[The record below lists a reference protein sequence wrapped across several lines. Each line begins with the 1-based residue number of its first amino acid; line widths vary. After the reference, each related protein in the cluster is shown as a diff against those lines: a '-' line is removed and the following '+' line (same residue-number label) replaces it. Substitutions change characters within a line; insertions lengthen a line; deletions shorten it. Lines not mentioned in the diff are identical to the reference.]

1 MANTLNQTEVPV
13 TGYVGGYGASYIS
26 TISLAGAV
34 PEVAEQ
40 IYPELFKSAGEQFK
54 LLDMLRLIG
63 NVFFVKNSRLTAF
76 EEPVVKTKITTK
88 FYSVVGDSHYVTL
101 SGSDYDTG
109 GRSPLRKGDVL
120 YFAGAIFGKD
130 YPIALQVVNIH
141 TSGTFGTITAGT
153 GSNSVYELKS
163 KEGLSVAGGQ
173 DLANK
178 VGFIGGTEAGRGAG
192 QPSPRYYTNLQRDF
206 YTTIV
211 KETFTIE
218 GGVKAMERQ
227 QVFTINGQPT
237 IWDAGFVN
245 AEFSIDRQVDATLW
259 LGALNT
265 GNVTLDNTR
274 DGSSTATLGTK
285 GFIPTVAELGQSL
298 VLDSGNFNDL
308 ADFDDIRTLH
318 LSQGVTADTNLFL
331 LDPVLYSKVEN
342 TVYNTIGS
350 TQGVGLYDA
359 KLQMFGVPFR
369 RVMKNNRVYYLLES
383 SFLSN
388 PEAISATGFTNNGFV
403 IPIER
408 QATQVSAPITYGG
421 VEYTPESGKVML
433 PNIGVGYLNNNGENR
448 QHVISPVYGVNGMG
462 FPAAHQYDVN
472 EVFFLSE
479 FMLFMM
485 GANKVVWV
493 R

>member
-1 MANTLNQTEVPV
+1 MANTLNQTQVPV

-26 TISLAGAV
+26 TISLSGAV

-63 NVFFVKNSRLTAF
+63 NVFYVKSNRLTAF
-76 EEPVVKTKITTK
+76 EEPAVKTKVTTSASDVVSGSIYVK
-88 FYSVVGDSHYVTL
+88 FSS
-101 SGSDYDTG
+101 SDYDSG
-109 GRSPLRKGDVL
+109 GRSPVRKGDVL
-120 YFAGAIFGKD
+120 YFSGTIFNKT
-130 YPIALQVVNIH
+130 YPVALQVIDVL
-141 TSGTFGTITAGT
+141 TTGTYGTLNAGT
-153 GSNSVYELKS
+153 GANTVYQLKS
-163 KEGLSVAGGQ
+163 KEGLSIAGGQ
-173 DLANK
+173 NMNNK

-192 QPSPRYYTNLQRDF
+192 QPSPRYHTHLQRDF

-211 KETFTIE
+211 KDTFEIV
-218 GGVKAMERQ
+218 GGAKALERQ

-265 GNVTLDNTR
+265 DGVALNNTR
-274 DGSSTATLGTK
+274 DGSTTATLGTK

-318 LSQGVTADTNLFL
+318 LSQGVTAENNLFL
-331 LDPVLYSKVEN
+331 LDPILYSKVEN

-359 KLQMFGVPFR
+359 QLQMFGVPFR

-388 PEAISATGFTNNGFV
+388 PEAISATGFVNNGFV
-403 IPIER
+403 IPIEK

-433 PNIGVGYLNNNGENR
+433 PNIGIGYLNNNGENR

-485 GANKVVWV
+485 GANKIVWV
-493 R
+493 K